1 MGRLECSAPSAWST
15 ATVNRASQASPGTVA
30 GQHNARRRRLRSPP
44 DYASLLQREL
54 VNGVAR
60 DEAREALD
68 MAKSAQQIDA
78 AARDPD
84 FVGQG
89 DELQGIDGDSQG
101 WRFGDLNMGSEQEL
115 LEIVR

>member
-1 MGRLECSAPSAWST
+1 
-15 ATVNRASQASPGTVA
+15 
-30 GQHNARRRRLRSPP
+30 
-44 DYASLLQREL
+44 
-54 VNGVAR
+54 
-60 DEAREALD
+60 